1 MSPSEKQPSPVRQR
15 LIEAAIAVLEQDGP
29 EGLQARK
36 LAAEIGAS
44 TMAVYTHFG
53 GMPALLEEVAR
64 EGFRRFGRCL
74 ADAARSDDP
83 VADLLAMGLAYREF
97 ARGNS
102 QLYRLMFGLTTPGT
116 SIGGH
121 RDLTAEGEPTSLTE
135 GIDAFNHLVDAIE
148 RVRDADRIRHA
159 DALAVAGQVWST
171 IHGFV
176 LLEIAGFFGDDGEG
190 LLQVL
195 GPLIANL
202 LVGLGD
208 GRDAVERSTRSAVA
222 RVAAPGLD
230 AFPDRDGG
238 DHQSGDRVGP

>member
-1 MSPSEKQPSPVRQR
+1 MDSSAKQPSPVRQR
-15 LIEAAIAVLEQDGP
+15 LIEAAIAVLEQNGP

-74 ADAARSDDP
+74 AGAARSEDP

-116 SIGGH
+116 RIGGH
-121 RDLTAEGEPTSLTE
+121 RDVTAEGEPTSHAE
-135 GIDAFNHLVDAIE
+135 GIDAFNHLVDVIE
-148 RVRDADRIRHA
+148 RVLDAGRIGQA
-159 DALAVAGQVWST
+159 DAVVVAGQVWST

-190 LLQVL
+190 LAQVL
-195 GPLIANL
+195 GPLIVNV

-208 GRDAVERSTRSAVA
+208 SRDAVERSTRAAVA
-222 RVAAPGLD
+222 RVAAG
-230 AFPDRDGG
+230 
-238 DHQSGDRVGP
+238 